1 MKINISGEV
10 GELNL
15 DLQKRFIDNGDG
27 TITDLETKLMWKQT
41 DSFQDT
47 SKWVNWYNAMEYL
60 QELGKEKF
68 ASYDDWRMPTLEEAE
83 SLYDEDHVIRDMD
96 RMDIFI
102 SSTFSPGGGF
112 TTWTSNELP
121 HATAAIFYYRYGHAN
136 SNHKEDITKDSVRAV
151 RDVEKR
157 EKEKGVL
164 FKHPGFSISPLP
176 R

>member
-1 MKINISGEV
+1 L
-10 GELNL
+10 ELQN
-15 DLQKRFIDNGDG
+15 RFKDNGDG
-27 TITDLETKLMWKQT
+27 TISDLETKLMWKQS
-41 DSFQDT
+41 DSYQDT
-47 SKWVNWYNAMEYL
+47 SKWLNWYRAKEYL
-60 QELGKEKF
+60 LSLVIEKF
-68 ASYDDWRMPTLEEAE
+68 AGYDDWRMPTLEEAE

-112 TTWTSNELP
+112 TSWTSNELP

-151 RDVEKR
+151 RDIEKQD
-157 EKEKGVL
+157 KEKGVIN
-164 FKHPGFSISPLP
+164 KYPGFSPSNLP

>member
-1 MKINISGEV
+1 MEA
-10 GELNL
+10 
-15 DLQKRFIDNGDG
+15 QKRFVDNGDG
-27 TITDLETKLMWKQT
+27 TVTDLETKLMWKQT

-47 SKWVNWYNAMEYL
+47 SQWANWFKAHEYIRGL
-60 QELGKEKF
+60 ELEKF
-68 ASYDDWRMPTLEEAE
+68 AGYTDWRMPTLEEAE
-83 SLYDEDHVIRDMD
+83 SLHDENHCIKDMD

-102 SSTFSPGGGF
+102 SDAFSPGGGF
-112 TTWTSNELP
+112 TSWTSTEMP

-157 EKEKGVL
+157 EIERGVL
-164 FKHPGFSISPLP
+164 KKYPGFSDSPLP